1 MQIISPSN
9 FTPENESM
17 KIWDKIDEKLHTI
30 IEDPNK
36 QNDIVNLILIYSSDA
51 SCFPSLPN
59 GVNIINSF
67 SIISG
72 QLVSTPVSN
81 IIKIAEIE
89 RVERIWWDTAV
100 ETELNSANFT
110 YIKSANSNANYVN
123 FTGEIG
129 AQEMWKQNYTGSNIV
144 IAVLDTGVDITG
156 SGDGDLD
163 TFHHDD
169 SNNATKFI
177 GAVSMVPQEPLYYSD
192 LNGRGT
198 FHTGIACGTG
208 YLNSSHIGVAP
219 DAYYLNVKVFD
230 SLGITYWSFIISG
243 IEWSISH
250 GADIILF
257 ATTIPGLY
265 LDPVSLAVNN
275 AVDRGILVVSPVG
288 DDGPSYMSINTP
300 GQAHKSLTV
309 GAYNS
314 LLHEVANFSSRGPS
328 YDFAVGPKVIAPGV
342 NLIGPRSRIV
352 SEGNINLIQGIF
364 PSEFQSLPAY
374 SYINGMLESGF
385 NQAGNFIDTFP
396 KSQYGEEVPNQEN
409 YTKASGTGAAA
420 AVTAGAAAILM
431 SAFPLATPVLI
442 QQALMES
449 AISITTD
456 QDLNVEGTGLINIPA
471 AFAWLDKIFI
481 PNQFDITP
489 TSIPLI
495 YPGIIT
501 TSDIRNVSDL
511 AFSSNDLDPYEIS
524 AVFSTQAMSSA
535 LIVLNSSKNA
545 TDQVE
550 QEFTT
555 NSSSI
560 HLPLNQFGLEYTL
573 SDDENKKIFH
583 WFSEFNVIREMHQ
596 LINEMIYREGYNRY
610 AGVLEIDGLY
620 AAIIAETWS
629 YCGDYDNPL
638 TEMNITNPFT
648 GENITSE
655 FVPLNIKNRVNAIKF
670 SFRFINHR
678 KDDLEFRNVHLVSY
692 FKADLFLNETGIIE
706 TTTTQDQLGSIY
718 NFSLDDTIRF
728 NESNQV
734 VWVEDKNNNTY
745 NINPDNCTAMGFQS
759 FSHSLE
765 SYSMGDSINLLVNI
779 TLDHLDSSVWNTT
792 NNEFLEFSNKNNSN
806 EDEDPG
812 FALVYRLNN
821 ISHGSNTEFTGALG
835 IGQTNSMENSR
846 ENLFQQFDLIKNNV
860 TKYNVTDLMV
870 LSSNFS
876 RINENN
882 KKYYSNVK
890 IINIGNMHVNETQ
903 ISFLVT
909 RKSSDDEYEIYS
921 IIQIVRDLSP
931 FEIRTYI
938 ASWVP
943 LEIGVYTMDWAI
955 GELEDTYKYIMQM
968 SGLSQL
974 GNNMVF
980 AENVSLSEANY
991 LSNSLVRPVFVING
1005 SFYEKNK
1012 FEDDYFN
1019 VFPNKLDQNPMK
1031 IYGPFDFAI
1040 YNLTIFSIYE
1050 MDNIT
1055 IKTDGLGS
1063 NFLSFLNDAPSIT
1076 EEFTIKSSISQ
1087 NITSFSAIPVI
1098 LLGNPLSPPGINRF
1112 NIIFSKSNGE
1122 IFKRIPVEIDMNPNR
1137 GRIWFDA
1144 IHLNLFVSDN
1154 LVGTGGFSGITN
1166 SEVINSSNYDRF
1178 GTFGDYSDLNFSSSD
1193 GFDITRFLDLN
1204 ERLDLTWGNFFSLRE
1219 LWADPISNHGKG
1231 ASLFTIFPFINL
1243 NISEL
1248 LGMNISNFN
1257 TSTLVPETS
1266 FLGQTLGN
1274 YYFDSDNLTTNTIN
1288 HNALQFFDALIIND
1302 PEQGFL
1308 QEEIITITEW
1318 VNNGGTLYVWA
1329 EDMYHNNLTS
1339 INSLLESFD
1348 LQLKNESFFPFQ
1360 ENGNYELEIEEGLF
1374 DDSTT
1379 TTISLKDPLEVYS
1392 PNQTANIWGYGN
1404 GSYEDKGVIGIS
1416 TVGKGKVMVIGDND
1430 LFKEN
1435 SLYISENNIFAQNI
1449 LRWGLDNYY
1458 ICDIT
1463 ASSTDLPLYKQGF
1476 VNVNITNY
1484 AELDEKG
1491 LLDNGFLFTAL
1502 FFKEDGELINASIYG
1517 MELPIL
1523 PLFHTDDS
1531 YYETYFDTNWNLEIG
1546 TYYVLIVVDHPQ
1558 ATSELFYVKFEVF
1571 DADPPQE
1578 IIRYDIPEPIY
1589 PHYIDI
1595 IGILS
1600 IISMSLVIWYYDL
1613 EKYKTRL
1620 RITPL
1625 KGESLNL
1632 ARMRLTE
1639 GTSLLRIMVR
1649 GLENGN
1655 MGDIERIRYLLSNR
1669 KRLIKFL
1676 KDLKDFGKKLG
1687 EHY

>member
-1 MQIISPSN
+1 M
-9 FTPENESM
+9 
-17 KIWDKIDEKLHTI
+17 
-30 IEDPNK
+30 
-36 QNDIVNLILIYSSDA
+36 
-51 SCFPSLPN
+51 
-59 GVNIINSF
+59 NIINSF

-72 QLVSTPVSN
+72 QLVSTPVYN
-81 IIKIAEIE
+81 IPKIAKIGS
-89 RVERIWWDTAV
+89 VERIWWDLPV
-100 ETELNSANFT
+100 ETDLNSNKNMF
-110 YIKSANSNANYVN
+110 IESASDDPNYVN

-129 AQEMWKQNYTGSNIV
+129 AQEMWNQNYTGSNIV
-144 IAVLDTGVDITG
+144 IAVLDTGIDITG
-156 SGDGDLD
+156 SGEGDLD

-177 GAVSMVPQEPLYYSD
+177 GAVSMVSQEPLYYSD

-208 YLNSSHIGVAP
+208 HMNSSHTGVAP

-257 ATTIPGLY
+257 SITIPGLY

-314 LLHEVANFSSRGPS
+314 LTHEVANFSSRGPS

-352 SEGNINLIQGIF
+352 SEGNIDLIQGIF

-374 SYINGMLESGF
+374 SYMNDLLENGF
-385 NQAGNFIDTFP
+385 NQAGNFIDTIP
-396 KSQYGEEVPNQEN
+396 KTEYGEEVPNQEN
-409 YTKASGTGAAA
+409 YTRASGTGAAA
-420 AVTAGAAAILM
+420 AVVAGAAAILM

-449 AISITTD
+449 AISITAD
-456 QDLNVEGTGLINIPA
+456 QDLNVEGTGLVNIPT
-471 AFAWLDKIFI
+471 AFAWLDKKFN
-481 PNQFDITP
+481 PNQFDFIP
-489 TSIPLI
+489 SSIPLI
-495 YPGIIT
+495 YPGIIS

-511 AFSSNDLDPYEIS
+511 AYSSNDLDPYEIS
-524 AVFSTQAMSSA
+524 AIFSTQAMMSA

-545 TDQVE
+545 TEQVD

-560 HLPLNQFGLEYTL
+560 HLPLNQFGLEYSL
-573 SDDENKKIFH
+573 SDDENTTIFH

-620 AAIIAETWS
+620 AVIIAETWS
-629 YCGDYDNPL
+629 YCGNYDSPL

-655 FVPLNIKNRVNAIKF
+655 FVPLNITNRVNALKF
-670 SFRFINHR
+670 SFKFINNR
-678 KDDLEFRNVHLVSY
+678 EDELEFRNVHLVSY
-692 FKADLFLNETGIIE
+692 FKADLYLNETGIIE
-706 TTTTQDQLGSIY
+706 TATTQEQLGSIY
-718 NFSLDDTIRF
+718 NFSLDDTVRF
-728 NESNQV
+728 NETNQV

-759 FSHSLE
+759 LSHPLE

-792 NNEFLEFSNKNNSN
+792 HNEFLEYSNKNNTN
-806 EDEDPG
+806 KDEDPG
-812 FALVYRLNN
+812 FALVYSLDN
-821 ISHGSNTEFTGALG
+821 ILPGSNTEFIGALG
-835 IGQTNSMENSR
+835 IGQADSIENSR
-846 ENLFQQFDLIKNNV
+846 EKLFQGFDLIKNNV

-870 LSSNFS
+870 LSTNFS
-876 RINENN
+876 RNTENN
-882 KKYYSNVK
+882 NKYYSKVK
-890 IINIGNMHVNETQ
+890 IINIGNMPVNETQ
-903 ISFLVT
+903 LSFLVT
-909 RKSSDDEYEIYS
+909 RERSEEEYEIYS
-921 IIQIVRDLSP
+921 ILHIVRDLNP

-938 ASWVP
+938 TSWVP
-943 LEIGVYTMDWAI
+943 LEIGVYSMDWAI
-955 GELEDTYKYIMQM
+955 GDIEDTYKYITQM
-968 SGLSQL
+968 SGLSQF
-974 GNNMVF
+974 GDNMVF

-991 LSNSLVRPVFVING
+991 LSNSLARTIFVING
-1005 SFYEKNK
+1005 TLYEKTK

-1031 IYGPFDFAI
+1031 IYAPLDFAI
-1040 YNLTIFSIYE
+1040 YNLTILSIYD
-1050 MDNIT
+1050 MNDIT

-1063 NFLSFLNDAPSIT
+1063 NFLLFLNDIINITQDFTVQSSIT
-1076 EEFTIKSSISQ
+1076 QDLEPFSSI
-1087 NITSFSAIPVI
+1087 P
-1098 LLGNPLSPPGINRF
+1098 LLLIGNPLSPPGINRF
-1112 NIIFSKSNGE
+1112 NITFSKNNGE
-1122 IFKRIPVEIDMNPNR
+1122 IFKRIPVEINMNPNR

-1144 IHLNLFVSDN
+1144 IHLNLFVSEN

-1166 SEVINSSNYDRF
+1166 SDVINSSNFDRF
-1178 GTFGDYSDLNFSSSD
+1178 GDFGDYSDLNFSSSD
-1193 GFDITRFLDLN
+1193 GYDVSRFLDLN

-1219 LWADPISNHGKG
+1219 LWADPTSNHGKG
-1231 ASLFTIFPFINL
+1231 ASLFTIFPFINI
-1243 NISEL
+1243 NMSEL
-1248 LGMNISNFN
+1248 LGMNISEFD

-1274 YYFDSDNLTTNTIN
+1274 YYFDGDILTTNTIN
-1288 HNALQFFDALIIND
+1288 HNVLQFFDALIIND

-1339 INSLLESFD
+1339 INTLLDSFD
-1348 LQLKNESFFPFQ
+1348 LQIRNESFFPFQ
-1360 ENGNYELEIEEGLF
+1360 ENGIYDLVIEEDLF
-1374 DDSTT
+1374 DNGAT

-1392 PNQTANIWGYGN
+1392 PNQTAKIVGYGN
-1404 GSYEDKGVIGIS
+1404 GIYEDKGVIGVSNI
-1416 TVGKGKVMVIGDND
+1416 GKGRVMVIGDND

-1435 SLYISENNIFAQNI
+1435 SLYNSENNIFAQQI
-1449 LRWGLDNYY
+1449 LRWGLNNYY
-1458 ICDIT
+1458 ECDVST
-1463 ASSTDLPLYKQGF
+1463 SSTNLPLYKQGYI
-1476 VNVNITNY
+1476 NVNITNY
-1484 AELDEKG
+1484 YELNEKG
-1491 LLDNGFLFTAL
+1491 LLENGFLFTAL
-1502 FFKEDGELINASIYG
+1502 FFKENGELINASMYG
-1517 MELPIL
+1517 MEIPIL

-1531 YYETYFDTNWNLEIG
+1531 YYETFYDTNWNLEIG
-1546 TYYVLIVVDHPQ
+1546 NYYVLIVIDHPQ
-1558 ATSELFYVKFEVF
+1558 ATSELFYVKFNVF
-1571 DADPPQE
+1571 DADPPPE
-1578 IIRYDIPEPIY
+1578 IIRYEIPEPLY

-1595 IGILS
+1595 IGVLS
-1600 IISMSLVIWYYDL
+1600 IISMSLIIWYYDL

-1649 GLENGN
+1649 GLENEN
-1655 MGDIERIRYLLSNR
+1655 LGDIERIRFLLSNR

-1676 KDLKDFGKKLG
+1676 KDLRNFGNKLG